1 MAEYTDDQWDA
12 VLEKARLSGLW
23 TNEDT
28 AILRGLLGSQY
39 TFGLHYFKE
48 TLDIRTAL
56 VESLVA
62 APSGS
67 QEDLNLLIHF
77 KGQIM
82 GIDKMLALVREL
94 AEKDPE

>member
-1 MAEYTDDQWDA
+1 MAAYTDDQWDT
-12 VLEKARLSGLW
+12 VLESARRSGLW

-28 AILRGLLGSQY
+28 TILRGILGSQHA
-39 TFGLHYFKE
+39 FGLHYLKE
-48 TLDIRTAL
+48 IQDIRTAL

-62 APSGS
+62 APSGG

-82 GIDKMLALVREL
+82 GVDKMLALVREL